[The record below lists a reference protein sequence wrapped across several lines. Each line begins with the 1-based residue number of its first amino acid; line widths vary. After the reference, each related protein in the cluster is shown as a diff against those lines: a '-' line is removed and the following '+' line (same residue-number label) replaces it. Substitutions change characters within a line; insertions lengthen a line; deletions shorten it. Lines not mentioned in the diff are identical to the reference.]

1 MKEIT
6 KEQYQEL
13 CKKEQELYKQ
23 LREVQKELNE
33 SYTKEE
39 IDAYQD

>member
-6 KEQYQEL
+6 KEQYWEL

-39 IDAYQD
+39 MDAYQD